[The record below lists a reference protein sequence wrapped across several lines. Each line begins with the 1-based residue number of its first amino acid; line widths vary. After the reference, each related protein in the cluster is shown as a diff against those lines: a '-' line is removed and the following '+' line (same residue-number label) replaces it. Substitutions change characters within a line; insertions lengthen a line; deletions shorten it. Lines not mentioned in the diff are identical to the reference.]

1 MTYKYLI
8 QIEGCP
14 TKDNVKVSVDIGVT
28 FHIGTEATRKE
39 DCEKFL
45 YMLGAN
51 KLEELLQQECE
62 ETIRNYIRLIK
73 VSKIRDIKSELTST
87 LMADLNTRFNSYG
100 VYIEKVN
107 VMNVVIPR
115 DLRYALQTATTYDVL
130 LQQQVKFQE
139 YTIIRMINENDKA
152 MLILKRAN

>member
-1 MTYKYLI
+1 M
-8 QIEGCP
+8 
-14 TKDNVKVSVDIGVT
+14 KVSVDIGVT
-28 FHIGTEATRKE
+28 FHIGTEETRQE

-87 LMADLNTRFNSYG
+87 LMADLNNRFNFYG

-115 DLRYALQTATTYDVL
+115 DLRYAL
-130 LQQQVKFQE
+130 
-139 YTIIRMINENDKA
+139 
-152 MLILKRAN
+152 